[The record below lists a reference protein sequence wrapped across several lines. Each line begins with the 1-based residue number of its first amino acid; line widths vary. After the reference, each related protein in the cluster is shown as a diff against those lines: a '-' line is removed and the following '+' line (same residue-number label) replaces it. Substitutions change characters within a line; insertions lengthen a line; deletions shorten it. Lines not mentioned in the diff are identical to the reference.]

1 MLTLLED
8 VEITLAT
15 RFWPLASPAGR
26 DPRRRMFPASAKP
39 FLFVAAL
46 SLASSFILAAQSE
59 NQPHAPA
66 AAASNAPA
74 KETFH
79 EPEPVDKTSV
89 THHSAQIGGQEI
101 RYTATAGTL
110 VLKEDNGKP
119 KASIFYVAYT
129 RDGSTDLTKRPITFS
144 FNGGPG
150 SSSVWLHMGAL
161 GPKRVPLSE
170 EGFPVPPPYPISDNQ
185 YSALDYTD
193 LVFID
198 PVTTGFSR
206 SAPGVDAK
214 QFHGL
219 EGDLASVADFIRLYL
234 TRSNR
239 WNSPKFL
246 AGESYGTTRAAGLS
260 DYLLEH
266 DGIYLNGITLISSVL
281 NFETLDFQPGND
293 LPYILYLPTYTAAA
307 WYHKKLAADLGDLQK
322 AVAESK
328 RFAANEYTVA
338 LMKGDQLPDSE
349 RAAIAKQMARLT
361 GLPEKLIEQSRLR
374 IRISVFTKKL
384 LEGEGRTIG
393 RYDSRLE
400 GIDHDPNAGSSDSEY
415 DPSYAS
421 VQGAYT
427 AAFNEYIRAQL
438 KWESDRPYEILTGK
452 VQPWSYKEFENSYVN
467 VADRL
472 RKAIAQNQN
481 LHVLVANGY
490 YDLATPFFATEYTFH
505 HMELDPKLRGNVSM
519 MYCDAG
525 HMLYTK
531 SACLASLHQHMA
543 EFYAKSLAK

>member
-1 MLTLLED
+1 MLTTLED
-8 VEITLAT
+8 VEITAAMFFL
-15 RFWPLASPAGR
+15 PLISPVR
-26 DPRRRMFPASAKP
+26 RESRRRLFPRAPKP
-39 FLFVAAL
+39 FFFSAAL
-46 SLASSFILAAQSE
+46 LLTSSLVLVAQSE

-66 AAASNAPA
+66 ASTPSTPA
-74 KETFH
+74 RETFH

-89 THHSAQIGGQEI
+89 TQHSAKIGGQEI

-119 KASIFYVAYT
+119 KASIFYISYT
-129 RDGSTDLTKRPITFS
+129 RDGSTDLAKRPITFS

-206 SAPGVDAK
+206 PAPGVDAK

-281 NFETLDFQPGND
+281 NFQTLDFHPGND

-307 WYHKKLAADLGDLQK
+307 WYHKKLPADLGDLQK
-322 AVAESK
+322 AVAESR
-328 RFAANEYTVA
+328 RFAANEYTIA
-338 LMKGDQLPDSE
+338 LMKGDRLPDSE
-349 RAAIAKQMARLT
+349 RAAVAKQMARLT

-374 IRISVFTKKL
+374 IRISLFTKKL
-384 LEGEGRTIG
+384 LEDDGRTIG
-393 RYDSRLE
+393 RYDSRLK
-400 GIDHDPNAGSSDSEY
+400 GIDHDPNAGSFEY

-427 AAFNEYIRAQL
+427 AAFNEYIRTQL
-438 KWESDRPYEILTGK
+438 KWDTDRPYEILTGK
-452 VQPWSYKEFENSYVN
+452 VQPWNYHDFENRYVD

-472 RKAIAQNQN
+472 RKAIAQNQS

-490 YDLATPFFATEYTFH
+490 YDLATPFFATEYTFD
-505 HMELDPKLRGNVSM
+505 HMQLDPKLRGNISM

-543 EFYAKSLAK
+543 AFYAKTLAQ